1 METKNCVHCASVMK
15 AAAERTAKVTLAFR
29 KTARILHIAMGH
41 KGESL
46 RECADEGCRARL
58 KVLDGAES

>member
-1 METKNCVHCASVMK
+1 MR

-29 KTARILHIAMGH
+29 KTARTLHMAMGH

-46 RECADEGCRARL
+46 RECADEGCRERL
-58 KVLDGAES
+58 KVLDGAER